1 MAQDR
6 ANDPKR
12 KYTPPKL
19 GDMYTSHSS
28 GVSGKIEEIVANKTG
43 TSKLRLKLDDGKD
56 RWTTHVPPGTSVA
69 KTPSPS
75 DVNSALKDGHIN
87 KEEAAGLDKKNF
99 GNK

>member
-75 DVNSALKDGHIN
+75 DVNSALKDGKIN